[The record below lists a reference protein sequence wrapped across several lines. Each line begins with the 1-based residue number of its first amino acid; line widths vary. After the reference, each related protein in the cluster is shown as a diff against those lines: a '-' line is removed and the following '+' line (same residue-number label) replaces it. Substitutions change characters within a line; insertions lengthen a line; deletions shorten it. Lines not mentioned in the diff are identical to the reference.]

1 MSQNLQLLFQIFQ
14 KFLLPVIR
22 ILAFAYIGLAIA
34 LYLGQSNLVF
44 MPSRDVIETPEILSI
59 KFENIQITTRDN
71 VNLDSWFVPA
81 KDNDLVGKG
90 VILFCHGNGCNISNR
105 ISYLPIFRE
114 LGLATFLFDY
124 RGYGKSGG
132 TPTEEGTY
140 ADVEAAWQYLTQERQ
155 IPPQKIIIYGESLGG
170 AIASY
175 LAQKISQPNG
185 NNNAGGLVLAS
196 TFTSISDRAAEL
208 YPFMPIRFLS
218 RFSYN
223 SIDRLPS
230 IKIPVLVI
238 HSIDDEIIP
247 FHHGDRNFQVANQPK
262 KLVKLRGDHNG
273 GFLDSLETYRNG
285 LNEFIQSI

>member
-14 KFLLPVIR
+14 KFLLPILR

-44 MPSRDVIETPEILSI
+44 MPSRDVIETPEILGI

-71 VNLDSWFVPA
+71 INLDTWFVPA

-90 VILFCHGNGCNISNR
+90 VILFCHGNGGNISNR

-132 TPTEEGTY
+132 SPSEEGTY

-155 IPPQKIIIYGESLGG
+155 IPLQKIIIYGESLGG

-247 FHHGDRNFQVANQPK
+247 FHHGERNFQVANPTK
-262 KLVKLRGDHNG
+262 KLVRLRGDHNG

-285 LNEFIQSI
+285 LHEFIQRI

>member
-1 MSQNLQLLFQIFQ
+1 
-14 KFLLPVIR
+14 
-22 ILAFAYIGLAIA
+22 
-34 LYLGQSNLVF
+34 
-44 MPSRDVIETPEILSI
+44 MPSKDVIETPEMLGI

-90 VILFCHGNGCNISNR
+90 VILFCHGNGGNISNR

-140 ADVEAAWQYLTQERQ
+140 TDVEAAWQYLTQERQ

-223 SIDRLPS
+223 SIERLPS

-247 FHHGDRNFQVANQPK
+247 FHHGDCNFQVANQPK

>member
-1 MSQNLQLLFQIFQ
+1 MSQNLQLLSQIFQ

-90 VILFCHGNGCNISNR
+90 VILFCHGNGGNISNR

-140 ADVEAAWQYLTQERQ
+140 TDVEAAWQYLTQERQ

-175 LAQKISQPNG
+175 LAQKNSQQNG
-185 NNNAGGLVLAS
+185 NDNAGGLVLAS

-247 FHHGDRNFQVANQPK
+247 FHHGERNFQVANQPK
-262 KLVKLRGDHNG
+262 KLVRLRGDHNS

-285 LNEFIQSI
+285 VNEFIQSI

>member
-1 MSQNLQLLFQIFQ
+1 MSQNLQLLSQIFQ

-90 VILFCHGNGCNISNR
+90 VILFCHGNGGNISNR

-175 LAQKISQPNG
+175 LAQKNSQQNG
-185 NNNAGGLVLAS
+185 NDNAGGLVLAS

-247 FHHGDRNFQVANQPK
+247 FHHGERNFQVANQPK

-285 LNEFIQSI
+285 VNEFIQSI

>member
-1 MSQNLQLLFQIFQ
+1 MNPNLQSVLQILQ
-14 KFLLPVIR
+14 RYLLPVVR
-22 ILAFAYIGLAIA
+22 VLVLAYIGLAIA
-34 LYLGQSNLVF
+34 LYLGQSNLVY
-44 MPSRDVIETPEILSI
+44 MPSQELIDTPATIGLKFDDVQLST
-59 KFENIQITTRDN
+59 KDN

-81 KDNDLVGKG
+81 KDNDQIGKG
-90 VILFCHGNGCNISNR
+90 VILFCHGNGGNIGNR
-105 ISYLPIFRE
+105 VSYLPIFKD

-124 RGYGKSGG
+124 RGYGKSEGK
-132 TPTEEGTY
+132 PSEEGTY
-140 ADVEAAWQYLTQERQ
+140 NDVEAAWQYLTQEKQ

-175 LAQKISQPNG
+175 LAQKISQQDGKNS
-185 NNNAGGLVLAS
+185 AGGLILAS

-223 SIDRLPS
+223 SIDRLPI
-230 IKIPVLVI
+230 IKIPILVI

-247 FHHGDRNFQVANQPK
+247 FHHGDRNFQAANQPK

>member
-1 MSQNLQLLFQIFQ
+1 MSQNLQLLSQIFQ

-44 MPSRDVIETPEILSI
+44 MPSKDVIETPEILSI

-90 VILFCHGNGCNISNR
+90 VILFCHGNGGNISNR

-140 ADVEAAWQYLTQERQ
+140 TDVEAAWQYLTQERQ

-175 LAQKISQPNG
+175 LAQKNSQQNG
-185 NNNAGGLVLAS
+185 NDNAGGLVLAS

-247 FHHGDRNFQVANQPK
+247 FHHGERNFQVANQPK
-262 KLVKLRGDHNG
+262 KLVRLRGDHNS

-285 LNEFIQSI
+285 VNEFIQSI

>member
-1 MSQNLQLLFQIFQ
+1 
-14 KFLLPVIR
+14 LPVIR

-44 MPSRDVIETPEILSI
+44 MPSKDVIETPEILSI

-90 VILFCHGNGCNISNR
+90 VILFCHGNGGNISNR

-140 ADVEAAWQYLTQERQ
+140 TDVEAAWQYLTQERQ

-175 LAQKISQPNG
+175 LAQKNSQQNG
-185 NNNAGGLVLAS
+185 NDNAGGLVLAS

-247 FHHGDRNFQVANQPK
+247 FHHGERNFQVANQPK
-262 KLVKLRGDHNG
+262 KLVRLRGDHNG

-285 LNEFIQSI
+285 VNEFIQSI

>member
-1 MSQNLQLLFQIFQ
+1 MSQNLQLLSQIFQ

-90 VILFCHGNGCNISNR
+90 VILFCHGNGGNISNR

-140 ADVEAAWQYLTQERQ
+140 TDVEAAWQYLTQERQ

-175 LAQKISQPNG
+175 LAQKNSQQNG
-185 NNNAGGLVLAS
+185 NDNAGGLVLAS

-247 FHHGDRNFQVANQPK
+247 FHHGERNFQVANQPK

>member
-44 MPSRDVIETPEILSI
+44 MPSIDVIETPEILSI

-90 VILFCHGNGCNISNR
+90 VILFCHGNGGNISNR

-273 GFLDSLETYRNG
+273 GFLDYLETYRNG

>member
-1 MSQNLQLLFQIFQ
+1 MNPNLQPVLQILQ
-14 KFLLPVIR
+14 KFLLPVGR
-22 ILAFAYIGLAIA
+22 ILVLAYIGLAIA
-34 LYLGQSNLVF
+34 LYLGQSNLVY
-44 MPSRDVIETPEILSI
+44 MPSQELIDTPATIGLKFDDVQL
-59 KFENIQITTRDN
+59 TTKDS

-81 KDNDLVGKG
+81 KDNDQIGKG
-90 VILFCHGNGCNISNR
+90 VILFCHGNGGNIGNR
-105 ISYLPIFRE
+105 VSYLPIFKD

-124 RGYGKSGG
+124 RGYGKSEGK
-132 TPTEEGTY
+132 PSEEGTY
-140 ADVEAAWQYLTQERQ
+140 SDVEAAWQYLTQEKQ

-175 LAQKISQPNG
+175 LAQKISQQDSKNS
-185 NNNAGGLVLAS
+185 AGGLILAS

-223 SIDRLPS
+223 SIDRLPI
-230 IKIPVLVI
+230 IKIPILVI

-262 KLVKLRGDHNG
+262 KLVTLRGDHNG
-273 GFLDSLETYRNG
+273 EPPL
-285 LNEFIQSI
+285 

>member
-1 MSQNLQLLFQIFQ
+1 
-14 KFLLPVIR
+14 LLP
-22 ILAFAYIGLAIA
+22 GL
-34 LYLGQSNLVF
+34 
-44 MPSRDVIETPEILSI
+44 
-59 KFENIQITTRDN
+59 KFEDVQLTTKDN
-71 VNLDSWFVPA
+71 VNLAAWFVPA
-81 KDNDLVGKG
+81 KDNDQIDKG
-90 VILFCHGNGCNISNR
+90 VILFCHGNGGNISNR
-105 ISYLPIFRE
+105 ISYLPIFRD
-114 LGLATFLFDY
+114 LGLSTFLFDY
-124 RGYGKSGG
+124 RGYGKSEGK
-132 TPTEEGTY
+132 PSEEGTY

-175 LAQKISQPNG
+175 LAQKISQQDSKNS
-185 NNNAGGLVLAS
+185 AGGLILAS

-223 SIDRLPS
+223 SIDRLPI
-230 IKIPVLVI
+230 IKIPILVI

-262 KLVKLRGDHNG
+262 KLVTLRGDHNG

-285 LNEFIQSI
+285 LKEFIQSI